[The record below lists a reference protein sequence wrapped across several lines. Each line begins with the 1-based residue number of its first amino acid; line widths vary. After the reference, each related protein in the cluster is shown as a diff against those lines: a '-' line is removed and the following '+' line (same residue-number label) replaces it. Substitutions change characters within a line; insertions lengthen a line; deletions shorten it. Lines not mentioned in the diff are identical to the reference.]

1 MSQQTSVF
9 SRMLRF
15 ILWAALAVLVLGG
28 GVVVFRD
35 TEAPQVTL
43 SPDSPYV
50 TTAAPLRLAVSDTGS
65 GLKSVDVA
73 ALQNGRSFTLL
84 HKDLERTHTFESDL
98 ALPSE
103 IKEGP
108 LEIRVT
114 ARDNSLYPF
123 GHAGKAELSRGYT
136 VDLTPPRVDLE
147 SVQNNVNQ
155 GGSCVVAYT
164 LSEEPGKTGVVLGNH
179 FFPGFRMKNG
189 KYAVLFPFP
198 WDMEPA
204 QFKPVLM
211 ASDKAGNERSRSV
224 PVNAIPHRFR
234 SDNINISDSFLEDKM
249 PQFQSI
255 YPDVSRP
262 IDLFLKVNSDLRD
275 KNDALLEQLG
285 RQTAA
290 EPLWHGAFL
299 RLPNA
304 APRAG
309 FADARD
315 YYYQG
320 RKVDHQTHLGVD
332 LASLQAAPVP
342 AANDGVVVETGFIGI
357 FGNAVLLDHGMGL
370 QTLYSHLSQIDVKK
384 GDSLKKGQILGRTG
398 ATGMAGGDHLHFGVL
413 VSGLPVNPV
422 EWWDQHWI
430 NDNFLAKIGK

>member
-1 MSQQTSVF
+1 
-9 SRMLRF
+9 
-15 ILWAALAVLVLGG
+15 
-28 GVVVFRD
+28 
-35 TEAPQVTL
+35 
-43 SPDSPYV
+43 
-50 TTAAPLRLAVSDTGS
+50 
-65 GLKSVDVA
+65 
-73 ALQNGRSFTLL
+73 
-84 HKDLERTHTFESDL
+84 
-98 ALPSE
+98 
-103 IKEGP
+103 
-108 LEIRVT
+108 
-114 ARDNSLYPF
+114 
-123 GHAGKAELSRGYT
+123 
-136 VDLTPPRVDLE
+136 
-147 SVQNNVNQ
+147 
-155 GGSCVVAYT
+155 
-164 LSEEPGKTGVVLGNH
+164 
-179 FFPGFRMKNG
+179 
-189 KYAVLFPFP
+189 
-198 WDMEPA
+198 
-204 QFKPVLM
+204 
-211 ASDKAGNERSRSV
+211 
-224 PVNAIPHRFR
+224 
-234 SDNINISDSFLEDKM
+234 M